1 MRAGGPHDTGALS
14 RALGSQAERDTAT
27 QDEQPCGVAL
37 LFNKPIA
44 QQNEFT
50 PQERDEPLDG
60 QGPCCC
66 SGVSPPSRSG
76 LQTKPLHP
84 NL

>member
-76 LQTKPLHP
+76 L
-84 NL
+84 